1 MFPCFMGYDKM
12 YAKRQVTAMT
22 KGYEQR
28 KVSNEKYLAKFDD
41 IKLRVPKGRKEELK
55 KTVAECGYDS
65 LNSFIID
72 AIEHYAASI
81 LKKP

>member
-1 MFPCFMGYDKM
+1 
-12 YAKRQVTAMT
+12 MT

-41 IKLRVPKGRKEELK
+41 VKLRVPKGRKEELK
-55 KTVAECGYDS
+55 KTAAECGYDS

-81 LKKP
+81 LKKL